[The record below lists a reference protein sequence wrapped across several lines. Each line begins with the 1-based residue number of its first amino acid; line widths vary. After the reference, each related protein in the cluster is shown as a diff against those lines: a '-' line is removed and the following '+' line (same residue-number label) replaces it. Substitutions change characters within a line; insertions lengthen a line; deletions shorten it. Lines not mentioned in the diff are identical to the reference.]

1 MGCERS
7 GENLSTSGDISIPSP
22 NGQHIVT
29 NTGQVLQVVALSL
42 PAVALYMGV
51 LSDLYEGAAL
61 ARSQYPDPDSDAFE
75 GRGPASGKVEHKV
88 HREYV
93 TLTTVMDGLD
103 FRLATLS
110 LVALTLSVV
119 VLLPTL
125 VSMIKM
131 LYWAGVGVAIIGF
144 GLLVAALSYTAYAIF
159 YELFPRN

>member
-1 MGCERS
+1 M
-7 GENLSTSGDISIPSP
+7 
-22 NGQHIVT
+22 T

-51 LSDLYEGAAL
+51 LSDLYEDAAL
-61 ARSQYPDPDSDAFE
+61 ARSQYPDLDSDAFE
-75 GRGPASGKVEHKV
+75 GPGPASGKMEHKV

-125 VSMIKM
+125 VSMIER
-131 LYWAGVGVAIIGF
+131 LYWIGVGVATIGF
-144 GLLVAALSYTAYAIF
+144 VLLVIALFYTAYASF
-159 YELFPRN
+159 CELFPRS